1 MLAQEVCARVLALDA
16 LADCLA
22 YPDARIPET
31 ARIAEACLRATSPG
45 AADALA
51 PFVAAAAATAP
62 DALEELFAR
71 TFDWSTTL
79 ALEIGWHLYGEQYER
94 GAFLVRLRERLRA
107 TGVEEGAD
115 LPDHL
120 GTCLRLLGR
129 LPEDEAL
136 GLAAVALV
144 PAVDRIL
151 AGFGAEPNPYVSV
164 IRAVSAVVREVAG
177 VDGEGGGR

>member
-1 MLAQEVCARVLALDA
+1 MLAREICDRVLALDA

-22 YPDARIPET
+22 YPDARMPET
-31 ARIAEACLRATSPG
+31 ARVAEACLEGDEPRGGGG
-45 AADALA
+45 AD
-51 PFVAAAAATAP
+51 PVRGSRRGDHP

-79 ALEIGWHLYGEQYER
+79 ALEIGWHPFGEQYER

-129 LPEDEAL
+129 LPADEAV
-136 GLAAVALV
+136 GLASAALV
-144 PAVDRIL
+144 PAVGKIL
-151 AGFGAEPNPYVSV
+151 AGFGAEPNPYMSV
-164 IRAVSAVVREVAG
+164 IRAVSAVVSEVAG
-177 VDGEGGGR
+177 PHDEEGGR

>member
-1 MLAQEVCARVLALDA
+1 VLAREICDRVLALDA

-22 YPDARIPET
+22 YPDARMPET
-31 ARIAEACLRATSPG
+31 ARVAEACLRATSP
-45 AADALA
+45 AAAAALT
-51 PFVAAAAATAP
+51 PFAAAAAATTP

-129 LPEDEAL
+129 LPADEAV
-136 GLAAVALV
+136 GLASAALV
-144 PAVDRIL
+144 PAVDKIL
-151 AGFGAEPNPYVSV
+151 AGFGAEPNPYMSV
-164 IRAVSAVVREVAG
+164 IRAVSAVVSEVAG
-177 VDGEGGGR
+177 PLNEERGR